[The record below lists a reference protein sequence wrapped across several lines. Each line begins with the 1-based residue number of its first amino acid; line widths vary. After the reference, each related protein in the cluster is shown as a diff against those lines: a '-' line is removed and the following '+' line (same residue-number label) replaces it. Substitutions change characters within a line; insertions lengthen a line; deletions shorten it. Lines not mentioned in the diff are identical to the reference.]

1 MKYKRINKCTI
12 CNKKINH
19 KNKIVFNKFPI
30 TEIFV
35 NKPSQKKIN
44 YKQQINFCNN
54 CNHISLGYQYD
65 PSNFYNE
72 NYLNSSQSYSN
83 QFSNNFFLDFIKK
96 NLKKNKNNV
105 IEIGANDLFLLEKFK
120 KYSSKAIAIDPCIT
134 PNKKFKFIKCIKK
147 FAENVDLSEINFK
160 PDIILC
166 SQTLEHIENPVKF
179 LADTIKFGDA
189 NTKYFF
195 QFPSCESLIDRYAFD
210 QLHHQHFNLF
220 SLNSIQKIL
229 SKNNL
234 TLIDYDFNEHHYGS
248 LMIYFKS
255 NKKNKIIKTYKNEI
269 SLKERYNIYKK
280 FIDNI
285 ISIIKKY
292 KSRKFKV
299 YAVGA
304 GLMTPVLNY
313 QLNGLLNLVDNIL
326 DDDKNKINKYFPN
339 INSKIKSLK
348 KTNLNNSVAIISS
361 TASSITTRKLI
372 SIVEKK
378 NAKIII
384 VPTLSY

>member
-12 CNKKINH
+12 CNKKISSN
-19 KNKIVFNKFPI
+19 NKIFFKKFPI

-35 NKPSQKKIN
+35 NKPSQKNIN
-44 YKQQINFCNN
+44 FRQQINFCND

-83 QFSNNFFLDFIKK
+83 KFSNSFFLKFIKK
-96 NLKKNKNNV
+96 NLNMNKIKV
-105 IEIGANDLFLLEKFK
+105 IEIGANDLYLLEQFK
-120 KYSSKAIAIDPCIT
+120 KYSSKAIAIDPCVT
-134 PNKKFKFIKCIKK
+134 PNEKFKFIKCIKK
-147 FAENVDLSEINFK
+147 FAENVNLSEISFK
-160 PDIILC
+160 PDVVLC
-166 SQTLEHIENPVKF
+166 SQTLEHTENPEKF
-179 LADTIKFGDA
+179 IASTIKFGNN

-229 SKNNL
+229 TRNNL
-234 TLIDYDFNEHHYGS
+234 TLIDYDFNEFHYGS
-248 LMIYFKS
+248 LMIYFKV
-255 NKKNKIIKTYKNEI
+255 NKKTKKIKTQKSNV
-269 SLKERYNIYKK
+269 LLAQRYNVYKK
-280 FIDNI
+280 FIENT
-285 ISIIKKY
+285 ISIVKRY
-292 KSRKFKV
+292 KSRKYKI

-304 GLMTPVLNY
+304 GLMTPVLNF
-313 QLNGLLNLVDNIL
+313 QLNGLFNMVDNIL

-339 INSKIKSLK
+339 INAKIKSLK
-348 KTNLNNSVAIISS
+348 KTKLNNAVAIISS

-378 NAKIII
+378 NAKIIV